1 MVCQPLLIGR
11 WIAATIARTATG
23 CVKEAGANRMTN
35 PAFHD
40 FGRRLYPAGLLFAL
54 CVATSPAAAQTVQEV
69 KDAMEMMVG
78 SAAIC
83 ADYLARPEVLENTL
97 QLGRDQFAKAG
108 LSAAEAEA
116 FMSETAQ
123 KAMAEPSNET
133 QKQVACE
140 IINIPALK

>member
-1 MVCQPLLIGR
+1 VTETAFPLPGAR
-11 WIAATIARTATG
+11 CFKVAA
-23 CVKEAGANRMTN
+23 
-35 PAFHD
+35 F
-40 FGRRLYPAGLLFAL
+40 LAL
-54 CVATSPAAAQTVQEV
+54 CVATSAASAQTVQEV

-83 ADYLARPEVLENTL
+83 ADYLGKPEILENNL

-116 FMSETAQ
+116 FMSEAAQ